1 MTPMS
6 NGFIREKRMTLATRR
21 LALALFLIARLGDVA
36 AQGQP
41 TPLRGAL
48 REKGKPIVDAAVFLQ
63 SFEDEHCAKIFA
75 SQKPSR
81 KSQEKLDRCM
91 HDVTTAVPDSWRYY
105 EFTGLKPGWYA
116 VHYLWNI
123 SEKPSPA
130 QSLFKEGHWGVMYA
144 GKKDWT
150 GKYDTMAQDFPFYYS
165 GKEDA
170 ARDFET
176 QH

>member
-1 MTPMS
+1 
-6 NGFIREKRMTLATRR
+6 MTLATRR
-21 LALALFLIARLGDVA
+21 LALALFLIARLGDGA

-91 HDVTTAVPDSWRYY
+91 HDVTTAVPDSRGYY

-116 VHYLWNI
+116 VHF
-123 SEKPSPA
+123 
-130 QSLFKEGHWGVMYA
+130 SLEHQRETKLCPVAVQGRPLGSHVR
-144 GKKDWT
+144 GKKGLDWQIRHDGT
-150 GKYDTMAQDFPFYYS
+150 RFSLLLF
-165 GKEDA
+165 
-170 ARDFET
+170 R
-176 QH
+176 